1 MASRFEIVDEE
12 YIEEIKDKCE
22 NEDTNNARSIRT
34 EGTFSKSGRMEEN
47 SLQI

>member
-22 NEDTNNARSIRT
+22 NEDTNNARST

>member
-12 YIEEIKDKCE
+12 YIEETKNKCE
-22 NEDTNNARSIRT
+22 NENTKNARST
-34 EGTFSKSGRMEEN
+34 EGTFSKSGRMEET